1 MKWFSNLKV
10 ASKVLLSCLILIIF
24 TVAISVSSLMLLNQA
39 DDSFQSFYADRFV
52 PVRELNRMAKNVLQ
66 MRINMMAEL
75 VAFQNN
81 DAAEMDRRVKSSADL
96 AEQNAKIWE
105 DYLKTEIVDEEEI
118 IKNRIEDLEKRR
130 TLVRTEFARALH
142 NNDIELAEEKSNEWV
157 TLYRESKTAMDNMMQ
172 CQQDYANKLREDREA
187 ASRFALL
194 FNIAMLTV
202 SILLGIII
210 TIVLARAISK
220 PVAKGLKFAQDLANG
235 DFRNRIDLDQNDELG
250 QLGKALNTAADDL
263 ENTMTEIIVGVQN
276 LVQAINEISAGN
288 ENLSQR
294 TSEQAS
300 SLEEIASTIEEN
312 TATINKNADNSIEA
326 NKLSKN
332 TSVLAEDGGTV
343 MDEAL
348 SSIND
353 INESSK
359 KIEEIISV
367 INEIAFQ
374 TNLLA
379 LNAAVEAARAGE
391 QGRGFAVVAGEV
403 RNLAQRS
410 GNASKEIATLIQET
424 LGRVGKGT
432 ELTNKAGESLREIIS
447 SINDVS
453 RFISEIAVA
462 SEEQKRGTEQINMA
476 VSELDSMTQ
485 QNAGLVEETASAS
498 EEMSNQ
504 AKELLQKVEKFKVRE
519 SKTQSAVQNRAI
531 HIKSLEKK
539 PAAYRQESQQKPNQV
554 QRNGNVKKQDDI
566 EKILT
571 NDGFESF

>member
-39 DDSFQSFYADRFV
+39 EDSFQSFYADRFV

-142 NNDIELAEEKSNEWV
+142 NNDIELAAEKSNEWV
-157 TLYRESKTAMDNMMQ
+157 KIYQESKTAMDNMMQ
-172 CQQDYANKLREDREA
+172 FQQDYANKLRDDMEA

-194 FNIAMLTV
+194 FNISMLSV
-202 SILLGIII
+202 SILFGIII

-504 AKELLQKVEKFKVRE
+504 AQELLQKVEKFKVRE

>member
-39 DDSFQSFYADRFV
+39 DDHFQSFYADRFI

-75 VAFQNN
+75 VAYENN
-81 DAAEMDRRVKSSADL
+81 DAAEMDRRMKSSAEL

-105 DYLKTEIVDEEEI
+105 EYLKGNIAGDEEVL
-118 IKNRIEDLEKRR
+118 KNKIEDLEKRR
-130 TLVRTEFARALH
+130 TLVRAEFGRALH
-142 NNDIELAEEKSNEWV
+142 NNDLELAAEKSSEWV
-157 TLYRESKTAMDNMMQ
+157 TIYRESKTAMDNMMQ
-172 CQQDYANKLREDREA
+172 FQQDNANKLREDMDA
-187 ASRFALL
+187 SSRFALL
-194 FNIAMLTV
+194 FNIAMLTISV
-202 SILLGIII
+202 FLGIII
-210 TIVLARAISK
+210 TIVLARAISR

-276 LVQAINEISAGN
+276 LVQAITEISAGN

-504 AKELLQKVEKFKVRE
+504 AQELLQKVEKFKVRE